1 MAVTVGA
8 RPDAPS
14 VRRRA
19 GLLGLLTVAWA
30 VTRLPVVELLLGRHS
45 WVRGDLGYF
54 QASLEMAWQHGLA
67 GTLVEYPLPG
77 VVVIAVPWLL
87 TGAVGWEDG
96 YGTAVLVLSLA
107 ADAAWTLLLAL
118 RAGRHR
124 TAAVVVWL
132 AAVPALGAT
141 AYARFDLVP
150 GLLVGVAVLLLGTHP
165 TAAAAAGALATGV
178 KLAPG
183 LVLPALAAPAGTR
196 RRVVTTVAVVGGVLA
211 AASWLAAGW
220 SRLASPLT
228 WQAERGLHVES
239 VVATPLVLAWSE
251 HPDRYAVDL
260 GPYNA
265 FEVAGPGAGELLATS
280 GLASVLLLGLL
291 GWLWARAWRRP
302 GGVDVE
308 TVAWLALAGLAGF
321 VVTSKVLSPQ
331 YLLWLLPAAAAAVAV
346 SRGRGVVVWAGL
358 LVVGTVLTQL
368 VFPVLYGHLVS
379 VTDTTGVAVGVLATR
394 NLLLLALAGWA
405 LVVSW
410 RRTARR
416 PLP

>member
-1 MAVTVGA
+1 MAVPVGA
-8 RPDAPS
+8 RTDAPS

-19 GLLGLLTVAWA
+19 GLLGLLAVAWA
-30 VTRLPVVELLLGRHS
+30 VTRLPVVELLRGRHS
-45 WVRGDLGYF
+45 WVQGDLAYF
-54 QASLEMAWQHGLA
+54 QSSLEMAWQHGLA

-77 VVVIAVPWLL
+77 VAVIAVPWLL

-107 ADAAWTLLLAL
+107 ADAAWTLLLAV
-118 RAGRHR
+118 RARRHR
-124 TAAVVVWL
+124 TAAVAVWL

-165 TAAAAAGALATGV
+165 TVAAAAGALATGV

-183 LVLPALAAPAGTR
+183 LVLPALAAPAATR
-196 RRVVTTVAVVGGVLA
+196 RGVVTTVAVLGGVLVS
-211 AASWLAAGW
+211 ASWLAAGW
-220 SRLASPLT
+220 SRLVSPLT
-228 WQAERGLHVES
+228 WQAERGLHLES
-239 VVATPLVLAWSE
+239 VAATPLVLGWAE
-251 HPDRYAVDL
+251 QPDLYAVDM

-280 GLASVLLLGLL
+280 TVVSVLLLGLL
-291 GWLWARAWRRP
+291 AWLWLRAWRRP
-302 GGVDVE
+302 GGVDLE
-308 TVAWLALAGLAGF
+308 TVAWLALAGLSGF

-346 SRGRGVVVWAGL
+346 SRGRGAVAWAGL
-358 LVVGTVLTQL
+358 LVVATVLTQL
-368 VFPVLYGHLVS
+368 VFPVLYGHLIA
-379 VTDTTGVAVGVLATR
+379 VTESTGVAVAVLAVR
-394 NLLLLALAGWA
+394 NGLLLVLAVWA

-410 RRTARR
+410 RRTAQR